1 MGKCSDQTVYLRN
14 LRAEPLEIAD
24 LRLECVNGFM
34 KPDTQLDIVAKPMY
48 RFHLK
53 PAANVVVPPKSE
65 VGIRVTVRTV
75 DKVTK
80 RFEEFMEIR
89 LRTGELFSYSVIIDP
104 GVAFAKTKKHATP
117 QPVLV
122 VQAQAPQALSSTTAP
137 AGGPRASSS
146 RSRSPTTSRLHAA
159 DERDLELLRDLESSN
174 NMLRQQLRKKRATDA
189 TNAYMQCL
197 EEVER
202 DLDALRLETSPREEG
217 GASNEDGASRRQHE
231 TVGAVDGFSWVRRVE
246 SALNQNKYNAALNR
260 PPVVRQKKNS
270 SGGAGP
276 KADERNLTATTQ
288 RKLIQKLQEESA
300 ILRQAVGGRIAQG
313 SGPLRMK
320 KRKRSASAGRGGA
333 GGSKQAKPIKSR
345 AGKPTAASAAGE
357 IEDKLAL
364 HAQLLSLE
372 AEVMELRADL
382 LQQTSVEGLPELE
395 QLMGAEE
402 DHDQPMG
409 GGHGGGHANATIK
422 GSSMDYIVS
431 SSTSAASSPNEAAAP
446 ADLVLTLPSSSSR
459 GVSDS
464 DGAKKEIPAFYGQT
478 LIRPEESA
486 RKKRL
491 QKEKRRAARAA
502 KEGASATA
510 TGAGDS
516 TLTDYFREGPAG
528 GASSKS
534 PVSASDES
542 PTGGLGE
549 VGASPRSGSSKLP
562 FSPVGLTENDRR
574 EFAAIFD
581 PPNASQSPKKMQRT
595 RTVGVD
601 IYVAA
606 EAVVSASCPA
616 QTSTSPLE
624 SLSPTGERIPMLLD
638 EDRGASGQIEECRAA
653 ASHELVVFSTSQN
666 RVADAG
672 PTSEQQPKRGVF
684 EAPASPSTAA
694 AHAERGFNAAS
705 EDVEVV
711 RPPAPVAGT
720 GSDREDEPSS
730 KPSSVVHHSPPSPRA
745 RGPQGGHSSSP
756 SAAEADDEDDQH
768 GIPSELSANHEELLR
783 EHRTARLKAAGGSAI
798 IKWHEEQEATRP
810 RPSSS
815 RVLGAGGSGSGSDAN
830 EDIASAPAS
839 PKPSQAGPGPAP
851 GASNAREQGEV
862 TSIAANS
869 NINTTIVRAEASGDH
884 DELEGMNDEQDEAS
898 LDEAAAAGKGED
910 SSANADDTTR
920 AKTEPEAPEDNIH
933 DKDNDVDVNLNVLAS
948 PSPRRGTSRSGGA
961 NQQED
966 HHVPP
971 PGPCST
977 PGPVTH
983 TPSNVHTPEEVV
995 GLLDAAFVNVQQI
1008 SAQMVASP
1016 DMQTV
1021 NDQLDYILVHE
1032 IQPLRMRLSNMEK
1045 AARDAMEEKVEA
1057 VFALLQTI
1065 QDQIAKSVLRRRD
1078 QVESA
1083 MDDAESKA
1091 SAADLGSHR
1100 HGIQELLDVQ
1110 PVLDRAAA
1118 VLAHY
1123 PVDSPGSAAISAPPA
1138 LELDLAAPL
1147 QSNAHADSGAS
1158 SADSLS
1164 VISEDPCD
1172 EPSMRV
1178 TRASIRRL
1186 IVRSLRV
1193 SGDPVH
1199 QIQMP
1204 RPALGSGATATALG
1218 SCKNARRRSNNIL
1231 PLPQDSS
1238 AAAAEGGGAA
1248 PAPGVSSSGNESISS
1263 AKIASENMR
1272 ILREEYH
1279 ADSYPNTPARGSK
1292 DVPGS
1297 GKGFFGD
1304 EFEQSSS
1311 DAPEDP
1317 GAPPITRAGGATQF
1331 DADLFKCE
1339 MHERVRDL
1347 AQKALRKRLC
1357 YVSVGQLAERS
1368 KTLAESIESH
1378 TPDDLQGS
1386 IKCKKSHA
1394 PAGAGNAVDVTAA
1407 TAEGRSSAVVAPV
1420 VHPICVPPGSQGE
1433 KTDAEPDTTLLTLS
1447 FGEQTILQQLLE
1459 KVLTAFVL
1467 QKQDFHKEAQQQNE
1481 GTSSLS
1487 RSQLLELDAS
1497 SMAMARLVA
1506 EIEMIL
1512 SDLFDRVL
1520 LSEERLLE
1528 RSPKQK
1534 PSPDDFRAQVGGG
1547 AEALLRGGTG
1557 AKNFVAASAAGP
1569 TLPAKT
1575 EPPAEAGAATNEA
1588 FELPLFDELTVN
1600 PLYAVT
1606 SLLYSDP
1613 LLIHDGHPRHDIPNV
1628 FAAAHDATRSVEL
1641 SVLSARSEDD
1651 ARGLLVDAFVD
1662 DLIQEGVVHD
1672 QRTGAHQSQHLQYPG
1687 KNIGAARRTG
1697 SSSKAGSPHSPR
1709 QRASGNRSNIRGH
1722 KITASTTKNSSPRPS
1737 RASVA
1742 PRGRAD
1748 SSDHVGRTSRRTGS
1762 SASAAVSA
1770 TSSLGPAE
1778 VQEEEVFDAAQ
1789 EQNLRLSSA
1798 SASASSVRLTPLEG
1812 GASASR
1818 RSSSADDDPMVAPL
1832 VSPSS
1837 MMFQRNKNM
1846 FADMEMDASDG
1857 EEIVDEDIISEQVA
1871 DDWANLGEDEE
1882 ASLVDDE
1889 DDDDA
1894 AAVPFRAV
1902 DEPAQAPEY
1911 EENQG
1916 AAEENSASESGRDYR
1931 NNSRNSSTS
1940 SCSSSSSGSSQR
1952 GNMDTSYSR
1961 ASRNQSADAEHA
1973 EEELLGRSS
1982 SASAATEGEHQ
1993 IASSS
1998 AASSAG
2004 AEKMTSSRHSSKAS
2018 GSGSGS
2024 GPPQPPARRTPSAAS
2039 SASSSSSSSATP
2051 LSSACSRDLDAALA
2065 QFEELQSD

>member
-1 MGKCSDQTVYLRN
+1 
-14 LRAEPLEIAD
+14 
-24 LRLECVNGFM
+24 
-34 KPDTQLDIVAKPMY
+34 
-48 RFHLK
+48 
-53 PAANVVVPPKSE
+53 
-65 VGIRVTVRTV
+65 
-75 DKVTK
+75 
-80 RFEEFMEIR
+80 
-89 LRTGELFSYSVIIDP
+89 
-104 GVAFAKTKKHATP
+104 
-117 QPVLV
+117 
-122 VQAQAPQALSSTTAP
+122 
-137 AGGPRASSS
+137 
-146 RSRSPTTSRLHAA
+146 
-159 DERDLELLRDLESSN
+159 
-174 NMLRQQLRKKRATDA
+174 
-189 TNAYMQCL
+189 
-197 EEVER
+197 
-202 DLDALRLETSPREEG
+202 
-217 GASNEDGASRRQHE
+217 
-231 TVGAVDGFSWVRRVE
+231 
-246 SALNQNKYNAALNR
+246 
-260 PPVVRQKKNS
+260 
-270 SGGAGP
+270 
-276 KADERNLTATTQ
+276 
-288 RKLIQKLQEESA
+288 
-300 ILRQAVGGRIAQG
+300 
-313 SGPLRMK
+313 
-320 KRKRSASAGRGGA
+320 
-333 GGSKQAKPIKSR
+333 
-345 AGKPTAASAAGE
+345 
-357 IEDKLAL
+357 
-364 HAQLLSLE
+364 
-372 AEVMELRADL
+372 
-382 LQQTSVEGLPELE
+382 
-395 QLMGAEE
+395 
-402 DHDQPMG
+402 
-409 GGHGGGHANATIK
+409 
-422 GSSMDYIVS
+422 
-431 SSTSAASSPNEAAAP
+431 
-446 ADLVLTLPSSSSR
+446 
-459 GVSDS
+459 
-464 DGAKKEIPAFYGQT
+464 
-478 LIRPEESA
+478 
-486 RKKRL
+486 
-491 QKEKRRAARAA
+491 
-502 KEGASATA
+502 
-510 TGAGDS
+510 
-516 TLTDYFREGPAG
+516 
-528 GASSKS
+528 
-534 PVSASDES
+534 
-542 PTGGLGE
+542 
-549 VGASPRSGSSKLP
+549 
-562 FSPVGLTENDRR
+562 
-574 EFAAIFD
+574 
-581 PPNASQSPKKMQRT
+581 
-595 RTVGVD
+595 
-601 IYVAA
+601 
-606 EAVVSASCPA
+606 
-616 QTSTSPLE
+616 
-624 SLSPTGERIPMLLD
+624 
-638 EDRGASGQIEECRAA
+638 
-653 ASHELVVFSTSQN
+653 
-666 RVADAG
+666 
-672 PTSEQQPKRGVF
+672 
-684 EAPASPSTAA
+684 
-694 AHAERGFNAAS
+694 
-705 EDVEVV
+705 
-711 RPPAPVAGT
+711 
-720 GSDREDEPSS
+720 
-730 KPSSVVHHSPPSPRA
+730 
-745 RGPQGGHSSSP
+745 
-756 SAAEADDEDDQH
+756 
-768 GIPSELSANHEELLR
+768 
-783 EHRTARLKAAGGSAI
+783 
-798 IKWHEEQEATRP
+798 
-810 RPSSS
+810 
-815 RVLGAGGSGSGSDAN
+815 
-830 EDIASAPAS
+830 
-839 PKPSQAGPGPAP
+839 
-851 GASNAREQGEV
+851 
-862 TSIAANS
+862 
-869 NINTTIVRAEASGDH
+869 
-884 DELEGMNDEQDEAS
+884 
-898 LDEAAAAGKGED
+898 
-910 SSANADDTTR
+910 
-920 AKTEPEAPEDNIH
+920 
-933 DKDNDVDVNLNVLAS
+933 
-948 PSPRRGTSRSGGA
+948 
-961 NQQED
+961 
-966 HHVPP
+966 
-971 PGPCST
+971 
-977 PGPVTH
+977 
-983 TPSNVHTPEEVV
+983 
-995 GLLDAAFVNVQQI
+995 
-1008 SAQMVASP
+1008 MVASP

-1083 MDDAESKA
+1083 MDDAESK
-1091 SAADLGSHR
+1091 
-1100 HGIQELLDVQ
+1100 ELLDVQ

-1606 SLLYSDP
+1606 SLL
-1613 LLIHDGHPRHDIPNV
+1613 
-1628 FAAAHDATRSVEL
+1628 
-1641 SVLSARSEDD
+1641 
-1651 ARGLLVDAFVD
+1651 
-1662 DLIQEGVVHD
+1662 
-1672 QRTGAHQSQHLQYPG
+1672 
-1687 KNIGAARRTG
+1687 
-1697 SSSKAGSPHSPR
+1697 
-1709 QRASGNRSNIRGH
+1709 
-1722 KITASTTKNSSPRPS
+1722 
-1737 RASVA
+1737 
-1742 PRGRAD
+1742 
-1748 SSDHVGRTSRRTGS
+1748 
-1762 SASAAVSA
+1762 
-1770 TSSLGPAE
+1770 
-1778 VQEEEVFDAAQ
+1778 
-1789 EQNLRLSSA
+1789 A

-1894 AAVPFRAV
+1894 AAVPFPPRATNAICRIKREQLV
-1902 DEPAQAPEY
+1902 
-1911 EENQG
+1911 
-1916 AAEENSASESGRDYR
+1916 
-1931 NNSRNSSTS
+1931 
-1940 SCSSSSSGSSQR
+1940 
-1952 GNMDTSYSR
+1952 
-1961 ASRNQSADAEHA
+1961 
-1973 EEELLGRSS
+1973 
-1982 SASAATEGEHQ
+1982 
-1993 IASSS
+1993 
-1998 AASSAG
+1998 
-2004 AEKMTSSRHSSKAS
+2004 K
-2018 GSGSGS
+2018 
-2024 GPPQPPARRTPSAAS
+2024 
-2039 SASSSSSSSATP
+2039 
-2051 LSSACSRDLDAALA
+2051 
-2065 QFEELQSD
+2065 